1 MYIRT
6 VLGVSQQELDTMTK
20 GDRAIISLLVDTGI
34 RASELC
40 SLTLDNVFLNLNEA
54 HLKVYGKWSKWHE
67 VGMGKQARTILHRYL
82 TRHHRAVKEEQ
93 HVFLNRYG
101 RPLTVSGIDQL
112 LERLNGW
119 ARVKGLRVS
128 APTFRHTFAINYLKN
143 GGDIYRL
150 SRLLGHTSMQVT
162 EGYLPAFKQQKAT
175 HGLTVLNPISQ
186 ARS

>member
-20 GDRAIISLLVDTGI
+20 GDRAIISLLLDTGI

-82 TRHHRAVKEEQ
+82 TRHHRALKQ
-93 HVFLNRYG
+93 DHHAFLTPYSST
-101 RPLTVSGIDQL
+101 LT
-112 LERLNGW
+112 
-119 ARVKGLRVS
+119 
-128 APTFRHTFAINYLKN
+128 
-143 GGDIYRL
+143 L
-150 SRLLGHTSMQVT
+150 S
-162 EGYLPAFKQQKAT
+162 
-175 HGLTVLNPISQ
+175 
-186 ARS
+186 